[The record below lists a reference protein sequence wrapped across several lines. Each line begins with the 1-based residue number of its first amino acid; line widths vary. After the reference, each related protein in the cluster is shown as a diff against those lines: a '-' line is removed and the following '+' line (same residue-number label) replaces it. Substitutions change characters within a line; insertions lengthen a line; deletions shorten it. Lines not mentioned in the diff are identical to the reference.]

1 MRSWLFVFLLRT
13 VHLDLGVGRFEV
25 SLSIPV
31 WGKENACSGWIDLFS
46 LGLTGSTGE
55 AGPPSARQ
63 QAVLGL

>member
-31 WGKENACSGWIDLFS
+31 WGWIDLFS

-55 AGPPSARQ
+55 AGPPLARE